1 MEYKGTTTCS
11 FCSKPFEFKYI
22 EVERTK
28 LSSGKLAE
36 VTDCDGNIV
45 HLNYIKDGIPSF
57 SVLCP
62 NCGKEHYLSQ
72 EEASYI
78 PWSTKC

>member
-1 MEYKGTTTCS
+1 MTYNGTTTCS
-11 FCSKPFEFKYI
+11 FCNKSFEFKYL
-22 EVERTK
+22 EVERTR

-36 VTDCDGNIV
+36 VTDCGGNIA
-45 HLNYIKDGIPSF
+45 HLNYIENGIPSF

-78 PWSTKC
+78 PLSTKY

>member
-36 VTDCDGNIV
+36 VTDCGGNIV
-45 HLNYIKDGIPSF
+45 HLNYIKDGIPLF